1 MDAKV
6 ATAVPAPVHI
16 TVPWIARRHGRIL
29 AALVAGAGTALAT
42 LTLPLP
48 LQIVATFD
56 VAALTYVALFFCMAN
71 MASPEEAAELSRQR
85 ESIGRQMLVLAV
97 LMSLISLLAVPALQ
111 ISLKDTN
118 GWLEFV
124 HLTASL
130 LALFLS
136 WTLMQIFFCLE
147 YMCLHYDDDD
157 PAAGERGV
165 RRLDFPSRPVPDF
178 WDFMY
183 FSFTVAM
190 CYATSDVTIN
200 GHSLRRLTTLH
211 AIFSF
216 FYVIMIIG
224 LVVSILD
231 DAV

>member
-1 MDAKV
+1 MMDAK
-6 ATAVPAPVHI
+6 APAVPAAI
-16 TVPWIARRHGRIL
+16 RISVPWIVRRHGRIL
-29 AALVAGAGTALAT
+29 AGLAAGACTALAT
-42 LTLPLP
+42 LALPLA

-56 VAALTYVALFFCMAN
+56 VAALTYVVLFFCMAN
-71 MASPEEAAELSRQR
+71 MTSPEEAAELSRRR
-85 ESIGRQMLVLAV
+85 ESIGPQMLVLAIM
-97 LMSLISLLAVPALQ
+97 MSLISLLAVPAIQ
-111 ISLKDTN
+111 ISLKDTD
-118 GWLEFV
+118 GWLELV
-124 HLTASL
+124 HMTASL

-136 WTLMQIFFCLE
+136 WTLMQIFFSLE

-157 PAAGERGV
+157 PHAGERGV

-200 GHSLRRLTTLH
+200 GYSLRRLATLH
-211 AIFSF
+211 AVFSF